1 MQCEMCGE
9 DVPVCK
15 RAKVEGLTMQ
25 VCSKCIRFGDE
36 VVQKAAAKS
45 VTPAVVIQR
54 LERRE
59 NRPVYRDVFEA
70 QDTGDSMVLD
80 FARKI
85 TVARNSKG
93 MTKKDFATRINE
105 KLSVVVKLERGE
117 LNPDDKLM
125 KKLERELGVSLK
137 EKVSDVKVEKRAYN
151 QGLTLGDFV
160 KKEK

>member
-9 DVPVCK
+9 EVPFCK
-15 RAKVEGLTMQ
+15 KVKVERTVMQ
-25 VCSKCIRFGDE
+25 VCSKCERFGDE
-36 VVQKAAAKS
+36 VAHKAPAKAA
-45 VTPAVVIQR
+45 TPAIVTQR

-59 NRPVYRDVFEA
+59 NRPMFRDVFET
-70 QDTGDSMVLD
+70 QDTGDSLVPD

-93 MTKKDFATRINE
+93 LTKKEFATRINE

-117 LNPDDKLM
+117 FNPDDKLM
-125 KKLERELGVSLK
+125 KKLEKELGISLK

>member
-1 MQCEMCGE
+1 MQCEMCGQE
-9 DVPVCK
+9 VPVCK
-15 RAKVEGLTMQ
+15 RVKIEKIVMQ
-25 VCSKCIRFGDE
+25 VCSNCARFGDE
-36 VVQKAAAKS
+36 VAMKAPAKV
-45 VTPAVVIQR
+45 VTSAVVSQR

-59 NRPVYRDVFEA
+59 NRPVFRDVFDA
-70 QDTGDSMVLD
+70 QDTGDAMVTD

-93 MTKKDFATRINE
+93 LTKKEFATKINE

-125 KKLERELGVSLK
+125 KKLEHALGISLK

-151 QGLTLGDFV
+151 QGMTLADFV
-160 KKEK
+160 EKEK